1 MAKIRVYVAG
11 RLNDMAVDYLRN
23 VHRMMMLAERT
34 RLAGFAVYVPALDL
48 LMGIMFGTYEYRDYF
63 GYNEP
68 WLAVSE
74 AMIVQPVDVHTSKG
88 TQDEIATAKTLGIPV
103 FYSEDALLIW
113 AKTTHPERI

>member
-11 RLNDMAVDYLRN
+11 RLNDPAIEYLRN
-23 VHRMMMLAERT
+23 VHRMMLLAERT
-34 RLAGFAVYVPALDL
+34 RLEGFAVYVPALDL

-74 AMIVQPVDVHTSKG
+74 AVIVQPVGANTSKG
-88 TQDEIATAKTLGIPV
+88 TQEEIASAKTLGIPV
-103 FYSEDALLIW
+103 FYTEDALLTW
-113 AKTTHPERI
+113 AKNTHPERI